1 MAYKFVIADD
11 EPITIMDIREI
22 LEYAGHSVVGEAND
36 GFDAIELCKK
46 HKPDVVLM
54 DIKMPLLDGLKA
66 SQIIINEQL
75 ARALSCLRHTVARD
89 LYSRPPKSVS

>member
-46 HKPDVVLM
+46 TQ
-54 DIKMPLLDGLKA
+54 A
-66 SQIIINEQL
+66 
-75 ARALSCLRHTVARD
+75 
-89 LYSRPPKSVS
+89 